1 MDQITEKV
9 IFDVSISKLSI
20 HFFFRKLQYGS
31 SLHWFFFTSCGNKT
45 SSIY

>member
-20 HFFFRKLQYGS
+20 HFFRKLQ
-31 SLHWFFFTSCGNKT
+31 
-45 SSIY
+45 